1 MTKERFGTT
10 TNLYH
15 NLHYNNRLQLVDIR
29 LGDSSTD
36 EWNWT
41 RGALVF
47 YYGTTARDSW
57 NAFATTNTDNNGN
70 LLRQVNYVPL
80 SRGGNVIPQLDD
92 YTYDALN
99 RVGSMTEAHQ
109 NGGVARGADFNGKRH
124 AGKRLTIGQFR
135 FTGRMEVND
144 RRGQA
149 RQSSGF
155 GPAASRSQMRVAVQ
169 AGLKQRGWS
178 DLPNRST
185 LYLFA
190 QASQVEGC
198 VGKTVTV
205 RSNRRH
211 Q

>member
-80 SRGGNVIPQLDD
+80 SGGGYVIPQLDD

-99 RVGSMTEAHQ
+99 RVGSVTEAQ
-109 NGGVARGADFNGKRH
+109 Q
-124 AGKRLTIGQFR
+124 AGSGTWTYNVTSQTFTYDRWGNRTSVTGQTAQSWSTKEAAATR
-135 FTGRMEVND
+135 SAKTSRVPTGPKPSSRDAISD
-144 RRGQA
+144 RR
-149 RQSSGF
+149 
-155 GPAASRSQMRVAVQ
+155 
-169 AGLKQRGWS
+169 
-178 DLPNRST
+178 DLTQVRNEAD
-185 LYLFA
+185 A
-190 QASQVEGC
+190 QASGDNLM
-198 VGKTVTV
+198 T
-205 RSNRRH
+205 N
-211 Q
+211 